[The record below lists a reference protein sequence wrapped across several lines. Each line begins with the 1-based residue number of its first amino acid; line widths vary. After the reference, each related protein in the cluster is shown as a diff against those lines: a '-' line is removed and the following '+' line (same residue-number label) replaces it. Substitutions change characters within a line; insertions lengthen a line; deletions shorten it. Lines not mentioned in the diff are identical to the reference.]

1 MISIGRPGG
10 DRPRRREHGCV
21 LDRLSENSLRVLE
34 RRRASFRALRKAL
47 ILIGTASAI
56 VVVASGFVMW
66 GIDHDN
72 YPNPWIGMWWGVQTI
87 TTIGYGDIVPTTL
100 VGRIVASFVMILGVA
115 FVSILTALIV
125 SDLVVRREAEQE
137 EEHEAD
143 ELDIAAAIRRLDARL
158 ERIEA
163 SLRK

>member
-1 MISIGRPGG
+1 
-10 DRPRRREHGCV
+10 
-21 LDRLSENSLRVLE
+21 
-34 RRRASFRALRKAL
+34 
-47 ILIGTASAI
+47 
-56 VVVASGFVMW
+56 MW
-66 GIDHDN
+66 GIDNDN

-115 FVSILTALIV
+115 FVSIVTALIV

-137 EEHEAD
+137 EELEED
-143 ELDIAAAIRRLDARL
+143 DLDIAAAIRQLDARL

-163 SLRK
+163 ALRK